1 MPEAEPENRHN
12 EHIISVLSKKSKENL
27 QRMKISGSISDALA
41 KVVDGLVSN
50 WKDFQVIGEVDE
62 KIRVPLERQKCP
74 VVEFRFPRFILC
86 RWQRLMKVTY
96 EKKLNDIKKI

>member
-62 KIRVPLERQKCP
+62 KIRVPLERT
-74 VVEFRFPRFILC
+74 
-86 RWQRLMKVTY
+86 KVPSGGIQIPSIHFVQMA
-96 EKKLNDIKKI
+96 EVNESNI